1 MTISCIISTIICTIP
16 LFLLSLGSVLV
27 ITPEIL
33 ILCSI
38 CVGVGFGG
46 LGSMFPLITRK
57 ICGSRNYG
65 LACGMIL
72 GPVPIGIFLSN
83 IIFAKLYDSA
93 LYAQNQRLATSSTK
107 CYGSVCFVTAFQVML
122 AIGFVPLMLSFGLY
136 KIRMKIDKEISLI
149 LEQ

>member
-1 MTISCIISTIICTIP
+1 MISTIICTIP
-16 LFLLSLGSVLV
+16 LFLLSLASVLV

-33 ILCSI
+33 IICSV

-46 LGSMFPLITRK
+46 LGSMFPLITRN
-57 ICGSRNYG
+57 ICGSKNYG
-65 LACGMIL
+65 FACGMLL

-93 LYAQNQRLATSSTK
+93 LYAQNQRLSTSSTK
-107 CYGSVCFVTAFQVML
+107 CYGSVCFITAFQVML
-122 AIGFVPLMLSFGLY
+122 AIGILPLILSVALYMLRRRIS
-136 KIRMKIDKEISLI
+136 KEISLI